1 MYRYFFA
8 CLWDC
13 SVDISVITAKEIA
26 SFDSVI
32 LSNFA
37 VVVLVSVSDD
47 FSVAIGETVFVLL
60 MDVVLSMA
68 VNSVVIDSYEGCGD
82 SVGIVIYLVVLE
94 EAFAKELSSLLAV
107 VRIASVFGFEGD
119 NVLGVPNLDNVEL
132 LMMFNVVKKLF
143 FNK

>member
-1 MYRYFFA
+1 MLAFEIVS
-8 CLWDC
+8 LD
-13 SVDISVITAKEIA
+13 VSVITAKESV

-32 LSNFA
+32 LSKFA

-68 VNSVVIDSYEGCGD
+68 VNSVVIDSYEGYVG

-107 VRIASVFGFEGD
+107 VRIASVF
-119 NVLGVPNLDNVEL
+119 VL
-132 LMMFNVVKKLF
+132 
-143 FNK
+143 

>member
-1 MYRYFFA
+1 MLAYEIVS
-8 CLWDC
+8 LD
-13 SVDISVITAKEIA
+13 VSVITAKESV

-32 LSNFA
+32 LSKFA

-68 VNSVVIDSYEGCGD
+68 VNSVVIDSYEGYVG

-107 VRIASVFGFEGD
+107 VRIASVF
-119 NVLGVPNLDNVEL
+119 VL
-132 LMMFNVVKKLF
+132 
-143 FNK
+143 

>member
-1 MYRYFFA
+1 MLAFEIVS
-8 CLWDC
+8 LD
-13 SVDISVITAKEIA
+13 VSVITAKESV

-32 LSNFA
+32 LSKFA

-60 MDVVLSMA
+60 MDAVLSMA
-68 VNSVVIDSYEGCGD
+68 VNSVVIDSYEGYVG

-107 VRIASVFGFEGD
+107 VRIASVFA
-119 NVLGVPNLDNVEL
+119 L
-132 LMMFNVVKKLF
+132 
-143 FNK
+143 

>member
-1 MYRYFFA
+1 MLAFEIVS
-8 CLWDC
+8 LD
-13 SVDISVITAKEIA
+13 VSVITAKESV

-32 LSNFA
+32 LSKFA
-37 VVVLVSVSDD
+37 VVVLVCVSDD

-68 VNSVVIDSYEGCGD
+68 VNSVVIDSYEGYVG

-107 VRIASVFGFEGD
+107 VRIASVF
-119 NVLGVPNLDNVEL
+119 VL
-132 LMMFNVVKKLF
+132 
-143 FNK
+143 

>member
-1 MYRYFFA
+1 MLAFEIVS
-8 CLWDC
+8 LD
-13 SVDISVITAKEIA
+13 VSVITAKETV

-32 LSNFA
+32 LSKFA

-68 VNSVVIDSYEGCGD
+68 VNSVVIDSYEGYVG

-107 VRIASVFGFEGD
+107 VRIASVF
-119 NVLGVPNLDNVEL
+119 VL
-132 LMMFNVVKKLF
+132 
-143 FNK
+143 

>member
-13 SVDISVITAKEIA
+13 FTWCIRNHCEKIV

-32 LSNFA
+32 LSKFA
-37 VVVLVSVSDD
+37 VVILVSVSDD

-68 VNSVVIDSYEGCGD
+68 VNSVVIDSYEGYGG

-107 VRIASVFGFEGD
+107 VRIASVF
-119 NVLGVPNLDNVEL
+119 VL
-132 LMMFNVVKKLF
+132 
-143 FNK
+143 

>member
-1 MYRYFFA
+1 MLAFEIVS
-8 CLWDC
+8 LD
-13 SVDISVITAKEIA
+13 VSVITAKESV

-32 LSNFA
+32 LSKFA
-37 VVVLVSVSDD
+37 VVILVSVSDD

-68 VNSVVIDSYEGCGD
+68 VNSVVIDSYEGYVG

-107 VRIASVFGFEGD
+107 VRIASVF
-119 NVLGVPNLDNVEL
+119 VL
-132 LMMFNVVKKLF
+132 
-143 FNK
+143 